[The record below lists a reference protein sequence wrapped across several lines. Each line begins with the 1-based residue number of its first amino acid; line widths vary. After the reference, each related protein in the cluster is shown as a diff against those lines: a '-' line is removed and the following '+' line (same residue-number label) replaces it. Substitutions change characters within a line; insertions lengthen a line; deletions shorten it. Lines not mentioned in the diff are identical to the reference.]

1 MSGRTELIARAPG
14 DKSVSQRA
22 LILGAMAE
30 GESRVR
36 GLLRS
41 ADPLAT
47 GRAVRAL
54 GVEVTGLKGGPE
66 EAVLIRGRGRCAWR
80 QPPGPLDLCNSGT
93 GARLLAGALAA
104 QPLSVV
110 LDGDASLRR
119 RPMERIATPLRRMGA
134 RVSYMGRLG
143 LLPMRIEGGTLA
155 ATAYESPVASAQIK
169 SAVLLAGVGAGVEMQ
184 VSEPRRSRDHTERML
199 EAMGATVREEE
210 RDGRWCVR
218 AAPPDGELAPLDMQ
232 IPADPSSAAFL
243 LGLAA
248 LSEGLTVVVP
258 GVGLSE
264 TRTGFFRVLERMGA
278 EVTVSRRGSEG
289 GEPVGDVRVAG
300 QGGLRAVDVAGSE
313 VPGMIDEIPLLAAMA
328 ARVEGVTRI
337 AGAGELRV
345 KESDRLA
352 ALAANLREIG
362 VPVEELADGI
372 EVEGVRRPLSG
383 RVRSFGDHRVA
394 MAFGVLGA
402 TPRCEC
408 EIDDPAV
415 VGVSFPGFWDLLAR
429 ASERAAAGRLVSIGG
444 SGPGGAAC
452 GRSAGDGA
460 AMTHEVAETA
470 GAAVARTP
478 ARGAAAR
485 SPVASSAEGVPAA
498 DRQVRHSDRRAR
510 LSQPSPHSAC
520 VVVAID
526 GPAGA
531 GKSTTARAVA
541 RKLGFRHL
549 DSGALYRAA
558 THALLEAGWT
568 AENSAE
574 IAPHDVAGLRVSAG
588 WDGEAMHACLD
599 GRRLADETLRAVPV
613 TALVSQVSA
622 APAVRAR
629 LLAVQREAAQGPGL
643 VADGRDMGTVVFPR
657 AQVKVFLIA
666 DVDERARR
674 RLLQDGI
681 AAPSPAQV
689 AEQAERL
696 AERDRLDASRQAA
709 PLAQAA
715 DATPLDT
722 TAMGF
727 AAQVDAIADLVEAAG
742 LAGAPV
748 AEASRARHQ

>member
-54 GVEVTGLKGGPE
+54 GVEVTGLDGGPTDP
-66 EAVLIRGRGRCAWR
+66 VLIRGRGRRAWR

-134 RVSYMGRLG
+134 RVSYMGRPG

-169 SAVLLAGVGAGVEMQ
+169 SAVLLAGVGAGVETQ

-328 ARVEGVTRI
+328 ARAEGVTRI

-352 ALAANLREIG
+352 ALAANLREVG

-402 TPRCEC
+402 TPRCEF

-415 VGVSFPGFWDLLAR
+415 AGVSFPGFWDLLAR

-444 SGPGGAAC
+444 SGPGAA
-452 GRSAGDGA
+452 S
-460 AMTHEVAETA
+460 V
-470 GAAVARTP
+470 P
-478 ARGAAAR
+478 ARSAAAR
-485 SPVASSAEGVPAA
+485 SPVTSPAEGVPAA
-498 DRQVRHSDRRAR
+498 DRQVRRSDRRAR
-510 LSQPSPHSAC
+510 LSQPRPHSVC

-568 AENSAE
+568 AENE

-599 GRRLADETLRAVPV
+599 GRRLADETLRAAPV
-613 TALVSQVSA
+613 TALVSQISA

-674 RLLQDGI
+674 RLLQAGI

-722 TAMGF
+722 TAMAF

-742 LAGAPV
+742 FAGAPV
-748 AEASRARHQ
+748 AEASRVRHQ

>member
-1 MSGRTELIARAPG
+1 MGGRTELTCQVPG

-22 LILGAMAE
+22 LLLGAVAA
-30 GESRVR
+30 GESRVA
-36 GLLRS
+36 GMLRS

-47 GRAVRAL
+47 GRAVQAL
-54 GVEVTGLKGGPE
+54 GAEVSGLDGDAGEP
-66 EAVLIRGRGRCAWR
+66 VRIRGRGRRAWR
-80 QPPGPLDLCNSGT
+80 QPPGALDLRNSGT

-119 RPMERIATPLRRMGA
+119 RPMERVAAPLRRMGA
-134 RVSYMGRLG
+134 TVSYLGRPG
-143 LLPMRIEGGTLA
+143 LLPLRIEGGALDA
-155 ATAYESPVASAQIK
+155 AAHESPVASAQVK
-169 SAVLLAGVGAGVEMQ
+169 SAVLLAAVGAGVEAQ

-210 RDGRWCVR
+210 RDGRWLVR
-218 AAPPDGELAPLDMQ
+218 ATPPAGELAPLNMRV
-232 IPADPSSAAFL
+232 PADPSSAAFF

-248 LSEGLTVVVP
+248 LSERLAVIVP
-258 GVGLSE
+258 GVGLNE
-264 TRTGFFRVLERMGA
+264 TRTGFLRVLERMGA
-278 EVTVSRRGSEG
+278 EVSVSQRGSEG

-300 QGGLRAVDVAGSE
+300 QGGLRAVDVAGGE
-313 VPGMIDEIPLLAAMA
+313 AQGMIDEIPLLAAIA
-328 ARVEGVTRI
+328 ARAEGVTRI

-352 ALAANLREIG
+352 ALAANLREVG
-362 VPVEELADGI
+362 VPVEERADGI
-372 EVEGVRRPLSG
+372 DVEGVRRPLSG

-402 TPRCEC
+402 TPRCEL

-415 VGVSFPGFWDLLAR
+415 AGVSFPGFWDLLAR
-429 ASERAAAGRLVSIGG
+429 ASTRAGGGRLVSIGG
-444 SGPGGAAC
+444 SGPGGAPPD
-452 GRSAGDGA
+452 RSGGDGA
-460 AMTHEVAETA
+460 AATHEVAEAT
-470 GAAVARTP
+470 
-478 ARGAAAR
+478 GAAAR
-485 SPVASSAEGVPAA
+485 SPVAPPTEGVPAA
-498 DRQVRHSDRRAR
+498 DRQVRRSNRRAR
-510 LSQPSPHSAC
+510 LCQPC

-558 THALLEAGWT
+558 THALLNAGWT
-568 AENSAE
+568 AENSAA
-574 IAPHDVAGLRVSAG
+574 IAPHDVAGLQISAG
-588 WDGEAMHACLD
+588 WDGEEMHACLD
-599 GRRLADETLRAVPV
+599 GRRLADETLRASPV

-629 LLAVQREAAQGPGL
+629 LLAVQRDAAQGPGL

-657 AQVKVFLIA
+657 AQAKVFLIA

-727 AAQVDAIADLVEAAG
+727 AAQVDAIVSLVEAAG
-742 LAGAPV
+742 FAGATESSP
-748 AEASRARHQ
+748 ASGARGTPDRDR